1 MNYIKQLNAFWI
13 WRKYQSD
20 ISHSESDLYFALLH
34 CANESG
40 WKTQVSLPNSTL
52 MATANIE
59 NKSQLSTLRNRLV
72 QKGLI
77 QYMPGKKGKAPVYII
92 KKLYDDES
100 DIGTDIGSHNCT
112 NQDTNMDIGSHNC
125 TNELTNQMT
134 NPDTNQMTNQT
145 TLYKHKQNKNTKKE
159 REKKDQTYNE
169 ILDRLVEDE
178 NLKAAYL
185 EFIKMRKLIKK
196 PMTNKALEMLIRK
209 VDKLEPES
217 IERKIE
223 LLDNAVLH
231 NWQSVYPLKDNDFA
245 KDGGERPDSAYC
257 ARNYDGVDD
266 LPF

>member
-1 MNYIKQLNAFWI
+1 MNYITEILAFNDLLLSQPLSTGQIALWYALMYINNKCGWVEWFSAPNRTLEFSTGLSRQGINKARNSLRQLGLIDFKSNGTKSTMYKLLPMSNSVQDSLQDSVQVEDNSDTTMSNSLQAGLQRSVQNSI
-13 WRKYQSD
+13 QSSVQD
-20 ISHSESDLYFALLH
+20 SVQNS
-34 CANESG
+34 
-40 WKTQVSLPNSTL
+40 STL
-52 MATANIE
+52 
-59 NKSQLSTLRNRLV
+59 NKQNKT
-72 QKGLI
+72 
-77 QYMPGKKGKAPVYII
+77 
-92 KKLYDDES
+92 
-100 DIGTDIGSHNCT
+100 
-112 NQDTNMDIGSHNC
+112 
-125 TNELTNQMT
+125 
-134 NPDTNQMTNQT
+134 
-145 TLYKHKQNKNTKKE
+145 KQNKNTKKE

-245 KDGGERPDSAYC
+245 KDSGERPDSAYC

>member
-112 NQDTNMDIGSHNC
+112 N
-125 TNELTNQMT
+125 ELTNQMT

-209 VDKLEPES
+209 VDKLEPDS

-231 NWQSVYPLKDNDFA
+231 NWQSVYPLKDNDFV
-245 KDGGERPDSAYC
+245 KTGSERPDSAYC